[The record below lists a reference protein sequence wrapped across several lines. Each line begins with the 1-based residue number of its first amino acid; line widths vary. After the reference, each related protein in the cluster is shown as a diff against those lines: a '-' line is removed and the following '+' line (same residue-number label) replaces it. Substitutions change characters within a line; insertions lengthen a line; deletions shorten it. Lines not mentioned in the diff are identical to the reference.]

1 METLSTLGN
10 FIKSCSS
17 QKAKSLLGLFGLTM
31 VMASCGAASGGGSTP
46 APTATLTA
54 SPTTIAA
61 GQSARL
67 TFSSTNATSGT
78 INNSV
83 GTVGINNS
91 TGIAVSPVETTIYTF
106 TATGPRGSAT
116 ASAPVTV
123 VAAPAV
129 TISASPTAVDPGGST
144 LLTVAASSASQ
155 LVVTDN
161 LGDPPYSFPSAS
173 GGTQSFTP
181 RVTAVYTATATG
193 VNGSTA
199 ANNVTVTV
207 LPPAAPTVTLSA
219 NPAAVIVGGNTTLTW
234 TSANATSLVINSS
247 AGTGGPVTPVA
258 GGSTTVPAQ
267 SATTTYTATAYGV
280 NGTTPATATVTVPVD
295 AITSFEGMNYSQ
307 VAGGVG
313 QTDIDPTGA
322 VGTAQF
328 MEYVNTSYQA
338 YAKTAPF
345 APVWSA
351 PQPIGTPWGNDDHC
365 GGSKIQSDA
374 VIIFDRLALRWVIA
388 AKTTV
393 LDHYYFCIAVSST
406 DDLSSS
412 SFTWYPFGWD
422 ITPELGENGEMVA
435 YLPDW
440 PKLGTWA
447 DAYYATMDLTDPS
460 NSEAE
465 SGVVACAFD
474 RTNMLI
480 NGTVNTPICLP
491 SKGVQNPA
499 NFSNDIFLAHS
510 LIPADVDGT
519 NPPPAGRDEFMVS
532 IENPV
537 NDGTTTTSTSFNLW
551 DFHVDWANPSSSTFT
566 QSAVT
571 VPAYTP
577 GCYLTD
583 PQNPTITNCVPEPA
597 VAGLDFGQKVDSVGD
612 RMMPR
617 FAYRNFGT
625 YESFLISQTVQTNLG
640 VGQDADQTGI
650 LWYELRGSGTPTV
663 YQQGLISPDSTYFRF
678 LPSIAQDHVG
688 NAAVGYSISNTF
700 TNPGIDVSY
709 WSLTA
714 STQSTEVTI
723 LNGPGEEVTP
733 SGTGVG
739 QWGSYSSMTVD
750 PADDCTFWY
759 VNEYWLPIDSNPVDD
774 EWATNIAF
782 FQVPGC
788 Q

>member
-1 METLSTLGN
+1 METLSTFRN
-10 FIKSCSS
+10 SITPCSS
-17 QKAKSLLGLFGLTM
+17 RKAKSSLVVFGLTM
-31 VMASCGAASGGGSTP
+31 VLASCGGAASGGGSTP
-46 APTATLTA
+46 PPTATLTA
-54 SPTTIAA
+54 SPTPIAA
-61 GQSARL
+61 GQSAKL

-91 TGIAVSPVETTIYTF
+91 AGIPVSPVETTIYTF
-106 TATGPRGSAT
+106 TATGPGGSAT
-116 ASAPVTV
+116 ASATVAV

-129 TISASPTAVDPGGST
+129 TISASPTAVDPLGST
-144 LLTVAASSASQ
+144 FLTVAASGASQ

-161 LGDPPYSFPSAS
+161 LGDTPYTFPSAS
-173 GGTQSFTP
+173 GGTQSFAP

-207 LPPAAPTVTLSA
+207 LPPAAPTVTLTA

-234 TSANATSLVINSS
+234 TSANATSLVISS
-247 AGTGGPVTPVA
+247 STGSGGGPVTPVA
-258 GGSTTVPAQ
+258 GGSTAVPAI
-267 SATTTYTATAYGV
+267 SATTTYTATAYGA

-295 AITSFEGMNYSQ
+295 AITSFEGMNYQ
-307 VAGGVG
+307 VSGGLG
-313 QTDIDPTGA
+313 QTDIDPNGA
-322 VGTAQF
+322 VGTKQF

-345 APVWSA
+345 TPVWSA
-351 PQPIGTPWGNDDHC
+351 PQPIGTPWGNDQHC
-365 GGSKIQSDA
+365 GGPKIQLDA
-374 VIIFDRLALRWVIA
+374 VIIFDRLASRWVIA

-393 LDHYYFCIAVSST
+393 SDDYYFCIAVSST
-406 DDLSSS
+406 DDLTSS
-412 SFTWYPFGWD
+412 SFTWYPFGWK
-422 ITPELGENGEMVA
+422 ITDELGLNAEGVA

-440 PKLGTWA
+440 PKLGTGA

-460 NSEAE
+460 NNEAE
-465 SGVVACAFD
+465 SGILACAFD

-480 NGTVNTPICLP
+480 NGTVNTPQCFGATSPL
-491 SKGVQNPA
+491 SDGVY
-499 NFSNDIFLAHS
+499 LGHS

-532 IENPV
+532 IENPI
-537 NDGTTTTSTSFNLW
+537 NDGTTLTSTSFNLW

-566 QSAVT
+566 QSAIA

-583 PQNPTITNCVPEPA
+583 PLNPTITNCVLEPA
-597 VAGLDFGQKVDSVGD
+597 AAGFDFGQKVDSVGD

-640 VGQDADQTGI
+640 AGQDAEQTGI

-688 NAAVGYSISNTF
+688 NAAVGYNISNTF

-714 STQSTEVTI
+714 STQPTEVTI
-723 LNGPGEEVTP
+723 LNAPGEEVTT
-733 SGTGVG
+733 STTGVG

-759 VNEYWLPIDSNPVDD
+759 VNEYWLPIDSTPADD